1 MPEVV
6 MKPKHA
12 AVDSRLRPVGFGI
25 RAFLLVATP
34 LAFLGGAQVTL
45 LSKHT
50 DTYWAWTIA
59 LPISAI
65 FIGASFCAT
74 AVLFAWGLW
83 QREWIRVRAVVS
95 GGPFVTV
102 GLLVATL
109 RHVGEFHGAVGVIW
123 VEAYV
128 FAVPAFF
135 AAAVQQ
141 LMVPGRDRR
150 VEERMPRALRSAL
163 ALQAIVMLAW
173 GILLFSRSHDA
184 SAVWPWPLAPLAA
197 EASAAWLLGIGA
209 SAAYISLR
217 GDRADMPGAALSY
230 IVLGAIWIGG
240 AIVAGDA
247 LHNELAAVL
256 YILFAAS
263 VIAVG
268 VAGARLSYREGRY
281 LPLLGGGGRSRRR
294 EVGGQVTSFHL
305 EEIDRLG

>member
-1 MPEVV
+1 MP
-6 MKPKHA
+6 
-12 AVDSRLRPVGFGI
+12 AVDPQSRPVGVGI
-25 RAFLLVATP
+25 RVFLLVATP
-34 LAFLGGAQVTL
+34 LAFLGGTQVTL
-45 LSKHT
+45 LSEHT
-50 DTYWAWTIA
+50 ETYWAWTIA

-74 AVLFAWGLW
+74 AVLFAWGLQ

-128 FAVPAFF
+128 FAVPAFV

-141 LMVPGRDRR
+141 LSVPGRDRR
-150 VEERMPRALRSAL
+150 VEERLPTWLRGAL
-163 ALQAIVMLAW
+163 ALQAVVMLAW
-173 GILLFSRSHDA
+173 GFLLFARPSHA
-184 SAVWPWPLAPLAA
+184 GEVWAWPLAPLAA
-197 EASAAWLLGIGA
+197 EAIAAWLLGIGG

-240 AIVAGDA
+240 AIFAGHA
-247 LHNELAAVL
+247 FHNGLDAVL
-256 YILFAAS
+256 YILFAVS
-263 VIAVG
+263 VIVVG
-268 VAGARLSYREGRY
+268 GAGTILSHREGRY
-281 LPLLGGGGRSRRR
+281 MSD
-294 EVGGQVTSFHL
+294 VVSSA
-305 EEIDRLG
+305 

>member
-1 MPEVV
+1 MP
-6 MKPKHA
+6 
-12 AVDSRLRPVGFGI
+12 AVDPRLRPVGFGI

-34 LAFLGGAQVTL
+34 LAFLGGTQVTL

-50 DTYWAWTIA
+50 ETYWAWTIA

-74 AVLFAWGLW
+74 AVLFAWGLQ

-128 FAVPAFF
+128 FAVPAFL

-150 VEERMPRALRSAL
+150 VEERLPVWLRGAL

-173 GILLFSRSHDA
+173 GVLLFSRPHHA
-184 SAVWPWPLAPLAA
+184 GAVWAWPLSPLAA
-197 EASAAWLLGIGA
+197 EAIAAWLLGIGG

-240 AIVAGDA
+240 AIFAGNA
-247 LHNELAAVL
+247 FHNGLDEVL

-268 VAGARLSYREGRY
+268 VAGAILSYREGRY
-281 LPLLGGGGRSRRR
+281 LPLGDASREDAFRS
-294 EVGGQVTSFHL
+294 
-305 EEIDRLG
+305 

>member
-1 MPEVV
+1 MP
-6 MKPKHA
+6 
-12 AVDSRLRPVGFGI
+12 AVDSRWRPVGFGI
-25 RAFLLVATP
+25 RAFLWVATP
-34 LAFLGGAQVTL
+34 LAFLGGTQVTL
-45 LSKHT
+45 LSRHT
-50 DTYWAWTIA
+50 ETYWAWTIA

-74 AVLFAWGLW
+74 SVLFAWGLQ

-128 FAVPAFF
+128 FAVPAFL

-141 LMVPGRDRR
+141 LMVPGRDRP
-150 VEERMPRALRSAL
+150 VEERLPAPLRGAL
-163 ALQAIVMLAW
+163 ALQAVAMLAW
-173 GILLFSRSHDA
+173 GILLFSRPHHA

-197 EASAAWLLGIGA
+197 EAIAAWLLGIGG
-209 SAAYISLR
+209 SAAYIALR

-240 AIVAGDA
+240 AIFAGDA
-247 LHNELAAVL
+247 FHNGLDAVL
-256 YILFAAS
+256 YILFAVG

-268 VAGARLSYREGRY
+268 VAGAVLSLREGRY
-281 LPLLGGGGRSRRR
+281 LPPRDESRA
-294 EVGGQVTSFHL
+294 VASSG
-305 EEIDRLG
+305 